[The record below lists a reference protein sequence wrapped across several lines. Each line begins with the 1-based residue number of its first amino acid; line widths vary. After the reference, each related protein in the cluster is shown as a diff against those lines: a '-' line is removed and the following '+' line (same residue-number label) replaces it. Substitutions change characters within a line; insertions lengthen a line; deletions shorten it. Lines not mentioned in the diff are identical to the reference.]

1 MENKVMEPPKGR
13 WNSLI
18 SEVTKA
24 AAIAIAEKCQLTC
37 GKFRLLHR
45 ISDKAGQQQKG
56 QHEDNQCGITGSGQ
70 LISRSPFICDGDC
83 KKIGHKKTSLCA
95 QEGTKNRTDKNL
107 SHVPPYAGII
117 RFK

>member
-1 MENKVMEPPKGR
+1 MEQLDFGSDKGSSYR
-13 WNSLI
+13 HCG
-18 SEVTKA
+18 
-24 AAIAIAEKCQLTC
+24 KCQLTC
-37 GKFRLLHR
+37 GKFGLLHR
-45 ISDKAGQQQKG
+45 IADKAGQQQKR

-70 LISRSPFICDGDC
+70 LISRSPFIRDGDC

-117 RFK
+117 RFR